1 MEEKRGY
8 DDSFMGT
15 ESEPSAP
22 KHAKPDTTTDSAA
35 GVVEFPRTRHVIMR
49 FSSTGQE
56 VPGRI
61 VSRETFGILARAEE
75 DAPPV
80 RLNDR
85 FWTKWCGSL
94 QPLSRIPIVEVRQ
107 GRRENEFESDEN
119 DGQVVHAVKT
129 E

>member
-15 ESEPSAP
+15 ESEPSAL
-22 KHAKPDTTTDSAA
+22 KQAKA
-35 GVVEFPRTRHVIMR
+35 GEDNAEPSPPEFPRTRHVIMR

-61 VSRETFGILARAEE
+61 VSRETFGILAKAEE

-80 RLNDR
+80 RMNDR
-85 FWTKWCGSL
+85 FWTKWCGVL
-94 QPLSRIPIVEVRQ
+94 QPLSRIPVVEVR
-107 GRRENEFESDEN
+107 DI
-119 DGQVVHAVKT
+119 VA
-129 E
+129 